1 MTHDCR
7 TPEEEPGA
15 KQEGGTMIDSFGREV
30 DYLRISVTDRCNYRC
45 LYCMPPE
52 GVPKRD
58 HSEMLSLEEIAEVV
72 RAAAGLGIRKIRLT
86 GGEPLVR
93 RGLPSL
99 VREISATPGIE
110 EITMTTNGSLL
121 APMAKELKE
130 AGLQRVNVSLDTLDA
145 DKFARVTRLGSARD
159 VWRGIHAAIA
169 WGLTPL
175 KLNVVLIGGFND
187 DEIPELAALARS
199 HPVEVRFIELM
210 PMLSGSGFGREAYL
224 PCSAVLEKV
233 PELVPDRA
241 DTVARLYRFPD
252 GQGRVGLISPL
263 SHQFCPGCNRL
274 RLTADGC
281 LKPCLH
287 SSEEI
292 PLKGLHGEALEQA
305 IRRAVDH
312 KPQQHGALSCEEL
325 SQAGR
330 QMNQIGG

>member
-1 MTHDCR
+1 
-7 TPEEEPGA
+7 
-15 KQEGGTMIDSFGREV
+15 MIDSFGREV

-130 AGLQRVNVSLDTLDA
+130 AGLQRVNVSLDTLDP

-169 WGLTPL
+169 WNHL
-175 KLNVVLIGGFND
+175 
-187 DEIPELAALARS
+187 
-199 HPVEVRFIELM
+199 VEVRFIELM

-281 LKPCLH
+281 PKPCRH
-287 SSEEI
+287 SSEEV
-292 PLKGLHGEALEQA
+292 EQA